1 MIPLLNECVRVLDE
15 AGVSPEDLDTAMT
28 LGAGWPLG
36 PCALLDLVGIDV
48 HVHASEALYE
58 KTREPRMAA
67 PPRLVAMRNAG
78 LLGRKSGRG
87 FYSY

>member
-1 MIPLLNECVRVLDE
+1 
-15 AGVSPEDLDTAMT
+15 
-28 LGAGWPLG
+28 
-36 PCALLDLVGIDV
+36 
-48 HVHASEALYE
+48 
-58 KTREPRMAA
+58 MAP